1 MQPDINKSYLEIEPH
16 KIIKEKI
23 VILRSLRY
31 QNQFISYKFLEN
43 YNNILFVGK
52 KDEYNE
58 LKKKFKTL
66 NIIIVK
72 TF

>member
-1 MQPDINKSYLEIEPH
+1 MDSKSLEYKPDINKSYLEIEPH

-58 LKKKFKTL
+58 LKKRNSKP
-66 NIIIVK
+66 
-72 TF
+72 